1 MTPSQMQKAA
11 FTIQSFV
18 ADLYPK
24 LTPPFKTKFNPSVK
38 YSTLQHHHTLIPH
51 HLCLWL
57 KITQL
62 CLTICN
68 PMDCSPP
75 DSSVHGILQAR
86 ILEWVAIPFSRIC
99 LYIFSKYLFGHKV
112 PSGFSIRWYEK
123 TQNFWPTQ
131 YNISEEVNGNP
142 LQYSC
147 LEHPWTEEP
156 GGLQSVE
163 VQRVGHNWVT
173 NTHTHT
179 HTHTHNIYIHIHTYV
194 HIYIYIYIYIYLSV
208 DPLTSPGS
216 FRVMT

>member
-1 MTPSQMQKAA
+1 MTPSQMQKAD

-18 ADLYPK
+18 ADLYPE
-24 LTPPFKTKFNPSVK
+24 LTPPFKTKFNLSVK
-38 YSTLQHHHTLIPH
+38 YSTLQYHHALIPH

-123 TQNFWPTQ
+123 TQIKFLANPIQ
-131 YNISEEVNGNP
+131 YIWRSKWQPYIVYGCMATI
-142 LQYSC
+142 Y
-147 LEHPWTEEP
+147 
-156 GGLQSVE
+156 VY
-163 VQRVGHNWVT
+163 
-173 NTHTHT
+173 
-179 HTHTHNIYIHIHTYV
+179 IYI
-194 HIYIYIYIYIYLSV
+194 HIYIYISV
-208 DPLTSPGS
+208 DPLTSPRS